1 MCQTK
6 KVARISCNRFIDFD
20 IAMIGISLFR
30 VFKAAFQNQ
39 FRNIWLTIA
48 TLVIMTIT
56 LLIVQM
62 LYVANIFGLEVL
74 SSIEKKVDLSVT
86 FADGVAQERIDE
98 VVKAVQNRSDVQ
110 DVQLISSDEALL
122 IFKQRNLDK
131 PFIEESLKELEDNPL
146 PSSMFIVAT
155 EPRFYEMIAKFLEAE
170 RFSEMIEEIHYED
183 SRAVIDRL
191 ITLIDTVKN
200 TGLIISIVFGAL
212 VVLIMFNTVR
222 LAIYS
227 FREEIDIM
235 HLVGASRWFIRGPFM
250 IESIL
255 IALVSVVVASAIA
268 FPIIQAVAPDLE
280 SFFFEGYVQ
289 SDPFNLYQYVL
300 AEWPTIIGLQVSIA
314 VGLALFSSVIALQRY
329 LKI

>member
-1 MCQTK
+1 
-6 KVARISCNRFIDFD
+6 
-20 IAMIGISLFR
+20 MIGISFFR

-39 FRNIWLTIA
+39 FRNIWLTLA

-56 LLIVQM
+56 LLIVQI
-62 LYVANIFGLEVL
+62 LYVANVFGLEVL
-74 SSIEKKVDLSVT
+74 NSIEKKVDLSVT
-86 FADGVAQERIDE
+86 FKDGVGNDKINE
-98 VVKAVQNRSDVQ
+98 VVKAVQSRNDVQ
-110 DVQLISSDEALL
+110 DIQVISSDEALL

-131 PFIEESLKELEDNPL
+131 PFIEESLRELEDNPL
-146 PSSMFIVAT
+146 PASMFIVAT
-155 EPRFYEMIAKFLEAE
+155 EPRFYELIAKSLETE
-170 RFSEMIEEIHYED
+170 RFSETVEEIHYED
-183 SRAVIDRL
+183 SKVVIDRL
-191 ITLIDTVKN
+191 IALIDTVKN

-250 IESIL
+250 IESIM
-255 IALVSVVVASAIA
+255 IALISVVVASAIML
-268 FPIIQAVAPDLE
+268 PVIKAVAPELE

-300 AEWPTIIGLQVSIA
+300 AEWPTIVGLQIMIA
-314 VGLALFSSVIALQRY
+314 VGLSMFSSIIALQRY
-329 LKI
+329 LKV